1 MNETSAKEWLVK
13 AWHHLSSA
21 KLLFEVNHY
30 TDVIAV
36 DLHYALEIILKS
48 FLAYQNRQIL
58 KTHNLLE
65 LHSHISNLIDFNE
78 DEKDVLR
85 IASAYHIKG
94 SYPTPHRA
102 LPSREEIKKVLD
114 FTDGLLGQVCVVLR
128 IEEHEIKT
136 L

>member
-1 MNETSAKEWLVK
+1 MNEASAKEWLVK

-21 KLLFEVNHY
+21 KLLFEANHY

-36 DLHYALEIILKS
+36 DLHYALEIMLKS
-48 FLAYQNRQIL
+48 FLAYQNKQIL

-65 LHSHISNLIDFNE
+65 LHSHIGDFINFNE

-102 LPSREEIKKVLD
+102 LPAREEIRKVLD
-114 FTDGLLGQVCVVLR
+114 FTEGLLEEVCR
-128 IEEHEIKT
+128 ILTIESAGIKID
-136 L
+136 

>member
-1 MNETSAKEWLVK
+1 MNETSAKEWLTK

-21 KLLFEVNHY
+21 KLLYDANHY

-48 FLAYQNRQIL
+48 FLAYQNKQIL

-65 LHSHISNLIDFNE
+65 LHSHIGDMIDFNE

-85 IASAYHIKG
+85 IASAYHIKS
-94 SYPTPHRA
+94 SYPTPHRT
-102 LPSREEIKKVLD
+102 LPSREEIKTVLD
-114 FTDGLLGQVCVVLR
+114 FTEGLLEEVCAILR
-128 IEEHEIKT
+128 IDQSEVK

>member
-13 AWHHLSSA
+13 SWHHLSSA
-21 KLLFEVNHY
+21 KLLFEANHY

-36 DLHYALEIILKS
+36 DLHYALEIMLKS
-48 FLAYQNRQIL
+48 FLAYQNKQIL

-65 LHSHISNLIDFNE
+65 LHSHVGDFIDFSE
-78 DEKDVLR
+78 DEKDILR

-94 SYPTPHRA
+94 SYPTPHRT
-102 LPSREEIKKVLD
+102 LPSREEVQRVLD
-114 FTDGLLGQVCVVLR
+114 FTEGLLREVCRILR
-128 IEEHEIKT
+128 IEHNEIKM

>member
-21 KLLFEVNHY
+21 KLLFEANHY

-36 DLHYALEIILKS
+36 DLHYALEIMLKS
-48 FLAYQNRQIL
+48 FLAYQNKQIL

-65 LHSHISNLIDFNE
+65 LHSHIHDFIDFNE

-85 IASAYHIKG
+85 IVSAYHIKG
-94 SYPTPHRA
+94 SYPTPNRT
-102 LPSREEIKKVLD
+102 LPVRDEISKVLD
-114 FTDGLLGQVCVVLR
+114 FTESLLVEVCNILR
-128 IEEHEIKT
+128 IELAEIKMA
-136 L
+136 